1 MKKRGLAVLLT
12 AALAVSM
19 FAGCGSGSASGG
31 GKENIRLMVWSPSED
46 QSKDS
51 GEWLQTM
58 CEKFADEHPEWDI
71 TFVYGV
77 ADEASAAGQ
86 VAQDAEASAD
96 VFMYANDT
104 LTTMTDANALA
115 KFGGKYREEIESTNS
130 EEVIASLT
138 KDGELYGVPFT
149 TNTWFMYY
157 DKSVFSEEDIKNL
170 DTMLEKGVVSFPLT
184 NSWYLPAFYIGN
196 GCTLFGDG
204 TDESKGVDFGGDKA
218 VEVTNYLIDLEQN
231 PNFRIDADG
240 SGIAGLRDG
249 SISAIFSGSWDAN
262 AVKEALGDNMGI
274 AALPTFTLN
283 GEEKQM
289 MAYAGSKAIG
299 VNPNCDDMVAAVE
312 LAVYLGS
319 AEAQRAH
326 YELRFP
332 GFMSMIAVYFILKAI
347 GLTEGNLI
355 KLALILCYSGGAGLS
370 FQIAKGFFDTVP
382 IAVDE
387 AALLDGCTRWQ
398 IFTKITLPLSKP
410 IVIYTV
416 LTSFMSPWLDFI
428 FAKVICRANSDQ
440 YTVAIGLWNMLQ
452 KEYIDSWYTSFAA
465 GAVLISIPIAILFLF
480 MQRYY
485 VDGMSGA
492 VKG

>member
-19 FAGCGSGSASGG
+19 FAGCGSGSGSGG

-157 DKSVFSEEDIKNL
+157 DKSVFSGEDIKNL

-262 AVKEALGDNMGI
+262 AVKEALGDNMGV

-326 YELRFP
+326 YELRNVIPCNTELLEEEEAISGDPLVMAQNNTFNYTSILQP
-332 GFMSMIAVYFILKAI
+332 FVSKMNNCWTPVENMGKGIRNGSVTHDNAAEQTESMNEAM
-347 GLTEGNLI
+347 N
-355 KLALILCYSGGAGLS
+355 SGG
-370 FQIAKGFFDTVP
+370 I
-382 IAVDE
+382 
-387 AALLDGCTRWQ
+387 
-398 IFTKITLPLSKP
+398 
-410 IVIYTV
+410 
-416 LTSFMSPWLDFI
+416 
-428 FAKVICRANSDQ
+428 
-440 YTVAIGLWNMLQ
+440 
-452 KEYIDSWYTSFAA
+452 
-465 GAVLISIPIAILFLF
+465 
-480 MQRYY
+480 
-485 VDGMSGA
+485 
-492 VKG
+492 